1 MKRIRA
7 RITLSLIACL
17 LATPTIIKAADSG
30 ETPGLFVGYDP
41 SLAYPFGRLHPDAPP
56 ETRQFAFMVGEFD
69 CIDRLR
75 QQDGTWIEFKAIW
88 NAAYFLNGHGIQDR
102 YWNGTFATSNI
113 RIFDRKK
120 DRWMV
125 TFFRMPGYQ
134 SGVWEGEKEGDRLVM
149 KQESTSPEGETSV
162 TSRLTFYDIT
172 DDGYRWVGESLR
184 TGKPAPFWKSDCR
197 RRH

>member
-1 MKRIRA
+1 
-7 RITLSLIACL
+7 
-17 LATPTIIKAADSG
+17 
-30 ETPGLFVGYDP
+30 
-41 SLAYPFGRLHPDAPP
+41 
-56 ETRQFAFMVGEFD
+56 
-69 CIDRLR
+69 
-75 QQDGTWIEFKAIW
+75 
-88 NAAYFLNGHGIQDR
+88 
-102 YWNGTFATSNI
+102 
-113 RIFDRKK
+113 
-120 DRWMV
+120 MV

-184 TGKPAPFWKSDCR
+184 TGKPAPFWKSVCR